1 MKKSLKK
8 ILGLMAICACS
19 FSVGVGLMQEETV
32 NAKADAV
39 TLETLETFAMYGG
52 ASTRLNEPY
61 GLRFKT
67 EISASEYAGLVE
79 AYGEDN
85 ISFGTL
91 IAPLDLLDEGIY
103 SLTLENAQVKD
114 NQIADLPMQYW
125 SKTEE
130 SVSVKY
136 FNAAITNIK
145 ETNLSR
151 KYTARSYLTV
161 NTVNGEETVYADT
174 DRYNEEMYHRSILDV
189 ADSAMKDAEWLADT
203 KVPAGAKT
211 FVGNTLNKGVDYSD
225 RILFVTADKYNNKVT
240 TTKDSEGVIYST
252 GISGDVT
259 LTRNGVSETKT
270 AVASVQIPAFE
281 TPNLYPSFRFAPDFS
296 KTNLQRM
303 KDMGYATFRVTYGVE
318 TPERQLGAFEP
329 TLIAGGAYTAKDD
342 SSTYRY
348 TNKWYT
354 LDFDIDVLLDAQSL
368 LAVNTGTYVPYPL
381 IKLWSTPYDTA
392 YTVYFA
398 EIGFTKEIKDISATA
413 TITDS
418 AENSFELTEETQYVG
433 MTGEYNVQVALSQSE
448 YAHLYNTMLVKDGAE
463 EIDLKGLNSTVT
475 LAAGQYVLK
484 AEPMLPLDVD
494 ASFTYA
500 FSVEEELTSVSAID
514 DVNDILTLHQGD
526 SLNGLYFA
534 NGMVHPDNVTASETN
549 KAITDANSVEKT
561 AIYQYDVDFETRATG
576 FRYRPNL
583 AVDFA
588 FTAEELIALKD
599 RGLTKFRMT
608 FMMQADESEEVWR
621 LVRNMRVLSGI
632 DTTSND
638 FTLANATYTEKTVN
652 MNEWIT
658 VEFDIQTIIDWFAY
672 IDATAMDAEA
682 YKNQTNYS
690 YYTEFS
696 NAVKGVH
703 SLIQM
708 SHRTDINANDAV
720 LKHNYTVY
728 VAECA
733 FVKE

>member
-19 FSVGVGLMQEETV
+19 VSVGVGLMQKETA
-32 NAKADAV
+32 NADADEV
-39 TLETLETFAMYGG
+39 TVETLETFAMYGG

-67 EISASEYAGLVE
+67 EISVSEYEGLV
-79 AYGEDN
+79 AYYGAEDL
-85 ISFGTL
+85 SFGTL
-91 IAPLDLLDEGIY
+91 IAPLDLLPQGID
-103 SLTLENAQVKD
+103 SLTVENAQVKD
-114 NQIADLPMQYW
+114 NKIANLPMQYW
-125 SKTEE
+125 SSEDDVNK
-130 SVSVKY
+130 KY
-136 FNAAITNIK
+136 FNAAITDIK

-151 KYTARSYLTV
+151 KFTARSYLTV
-161 NTVNGEETVYADT
+161 GETTVYADT
-174 DRYNEEMYHRSILDV
+174 DRYNEEVYHRSILDV
-189 ADSAMKDAEWLADT
+189 ADAAMKDAEWLANPE
-203 KVPAGAKT
+203 VSEGAKT
-211 FVGNTLNKGVDYSD
+211 FAKNTLNKGVDFSD

-240 TTKDSEGVIYST
+240 TTKDSESVVYST
-252 GISGDVT
+252 GISQNIT
-259 LTRNGVSETKT
+259 LKNETKT

-281 TPNLYPSFRFAPDFS
+281 TANLYPCFRFAPDFS

-318 TPERQLGAFEP
+318 GADAGAFEP
-329 TLIAGGAYTAKDD
+329 TLIAGGTYTAKDD
-342 SSTYRY
+342 PNTYRY
-348 TNKWYT
+348 TNRWYT
-354 LDFDIDVLLDAQSL
+354 LDFDIDVLLEAQNL
-368 LAVNTGTYVPYPL
+368 LALNTPTYVPYPF
-381 IKLWSTPYDTA
+381 IKLFSTPYDTA

-398 EIGFTKEIKDISATA
+398 EIGFVKEVKDMTATA

-418 AENSFELTEETQYVG
+418 KENTVTLKSESQYVG
-433 MTGEYNVQVALSQSE
+433 MPGEYNVQVALSASE
-448 YAHLYNTMLVKDGAE
+448 YAHLYNTTLVKDGKDI
-463 EIDLKGLNSTVT
+463 IDLKGLNGTVT

-484 AEPMLPLDVD
+484 AEPMLPFDVD

-599 RGLTKFRMT
+599 RELTKFRMT

-708 SHRTDINANDAV
+708 SHRTDLDNINDAV